1 MVGQVKRLLSN
12 MTLNRRNE
20 LELVDICCR
29 MISDVKV
36 TLQERMW
43 LHDYVE
49 HNAEAKELAGAL
61 LCPYKVEDK

>member
-1 MVGQVKRLLSN
+1 

-29 MISDVKV
+29 MISDARV

-43 LHDYVE
+43 MHHFVE
-49 HNAEAKELAGAL
+49 TNPEAKELAGAL